1 MRYLPA
7 LLCILAAVA
16 VAIACV
22 SISVND
28 DDINENKGSSSEE
41 TDVNNMVNEFAWD
54 IFDISDEDNVVFSPY
69 SIYVALGMLLNG
81 AEPNSLTE
89 KELTDLLG
97 VKDFSEANK
106 LINTINSLLPSS
118 SEQFTLQSSN
128 LILVDKSVLKESGT
142 KINKDFE
149 KILDDYYH
157 GTIDVADFVN
167 DLATVKEMIRKWVA
181 DQTNDF
187 IPNYQSVA
195 TDQTVTDILN
205 VIYMKSDWENKFSK
219 DANSV
224 EKFKCADG
232 KMVDV
237 TLMNGSFHIKYYSDS
252 KYRAVELPYC
262 TYDSEGLAMYIVL
275 PVDPDST
282 DIKKA
287 WSSET
292 KEYRETFLS
301 NLRASKNVKVN
312 IHLPNFEAESSF
324 DLCEVLRSLGVTVA
338 MSDSAEFTK
347 ILDNQVLKVGTAKH
361 QAKIKVD
368 ESGTEAAAVTEISMV
383 KNSVVFM
390 PEIPVDFRCDIPF
403 VYTISGTE
411 DGTDL
416 FMGYIGYL

>member
-97 VKDFSEANK
+97 VKDSSEANK

-118 SEQFTLQSSN
+118 SEQFTLESSN

-149 KILDDYYH
+149 KLLDDYYH

-224 EKFKCADG
+224 EKFRCADG

-252 KYRAVELPYC
+252 KYRAVELPYW

-275 PVDPDST
+275 PDR
-282 DIKKA
+282 K
-287 WSSET
+287 
-292 KEYRETFLS
+292 
-301 NLRASKNVKVN
+301 
-312 IHLPNFEAESSF
+312 
-324 DLCEVLRSLGVTVA
+324 
-338 MSDSAEFTK
+338 
-347 ILDNQVLKVGTAKH
+347 
-361 QAKIKVD
+361 
-368 ESGTEAAAVTEISMV
+368 
-383 KNSVVFM
+383 SVV
-390 PEIPVDFRCDIPF
+390 
-403 VYTISGTE
+403 
-411 DGTDL
+411 
-416 FMGYIGYL
+416 